1 MNITQFLAI
10 KLHQGPVFINRGRSS
25 LQDEFREGRLK
36 SVVVPELNRK
46 HFRAII
52 FYNF

>member
-1 MNITQFLAI
+1 MNVTQFLAM
-10 KLHQGPVFINRGRSS
+10 KLHQGPVVIKRGRSS
-25 LQDEFREGRLK
+25 LQDEFREGRQK
-36 SVVVPELNRK
+36 SVVVPKLNRK